1 MLTWFLDEADGHPE
15 RRTVYQ
21 LTQRILFINFASIHT
36 TSMVSFWI
44 TDVHILRAQQAFTH
58 ALYFLA
64 KYPKY
69 TKPLREEIETII
81 EEGWTK
87 ASMAK
92 MRKLDS
98 FFRETQRLRNVS
110 ASKHIDLPVNVSP
123 DEVLSAAV
131 SRMTLK
137 DFTFSDGTMIPK
149 GQMVSVPGWA
159 THQND
164 VSIPFLPFLPE
175 QSVTG
180 GTTGFL

>member
-1 MLTWFLDEADGHPE
+1 
-15 RRTVYQ
+15 
-21 LTQRILFINFASIHT
+21 
-36 TSMVSFWI
+36 
-44 TDVHILRAQQAFTH
+44 
-58 ALYFLA
+58 LA
-64 KYPKY
+64 KYPEY
-69 TKPLREEIETII
+69 TKLLREEIETII
-81 EEGWTK
+81 EEEGWTK

-110 ASKHIDLPVNVSP
+110 ASKHIDLPVNISP

-175 QSVTG
+175 QSVTEVLQAFYENPEEFD
-180 GTTGFL
+180 GFRFFNLREKDEQDGVTKYQMVNTSIDYVAFGHGKHAW